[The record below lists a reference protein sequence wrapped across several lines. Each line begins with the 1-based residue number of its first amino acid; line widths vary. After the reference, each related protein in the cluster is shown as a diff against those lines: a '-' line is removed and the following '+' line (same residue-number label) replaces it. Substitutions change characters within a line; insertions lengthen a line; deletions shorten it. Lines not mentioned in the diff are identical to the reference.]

1 MIDKAE
7 ILQKLIGEV
16 QWGISYHKQ
25 KLAAEYLLSD
35 PDDIVIEW
43 HTQQIEIEYFKLNV
57 FEFFPTEQ

>member
-16 QWGISYHKQ
+16 KWGISYHKQ
-25 KLAAEYLLSD
+25 KLAAEYELSD

-43 HTQQIEIEYFKLNV
+43 HTQQLEIEYFKLNV

>member
-25 KLAAEYLLSD
+25 KLSAEYELSD